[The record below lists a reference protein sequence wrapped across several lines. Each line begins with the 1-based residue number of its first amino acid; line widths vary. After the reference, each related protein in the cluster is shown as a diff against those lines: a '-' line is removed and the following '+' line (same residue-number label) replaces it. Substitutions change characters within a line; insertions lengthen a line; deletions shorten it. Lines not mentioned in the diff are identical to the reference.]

1 MITKTIKKL
10 TPSLRQKFSRKLHE
24 QNKGFG
30 CSVMNPKYLIRC
42 DNGLNY
48 FAHSIT
54 IDNGTTSINGKFKT
68 SGKLTFF
75 YMESRPR
82 KNNFNKNFV
91 CWRTV

>member
-1 MITKTIKKL
+1 MTTKTIKKL

-24 QNKGFG
+24 QNRGFG
-30 CSVMNPKYLIRC
+30 CSVINPKYLIQC

-48 FAHSIT
+48 FADNIT
-54 IDNGTTSINGKFKT
+54 INNGTTSINGKFKT

-82 KNNFNKNFV
+82 ENNFNKNFV
-91 CWRTV
+91 CYRTI